1 MCIFD
6 FVSTL
11 EKNKDI
17 FLSLTTSPPHVLE
30 KHGQHLCL
38 AIRVALF
45 IEKMIDDRNKISM
58 RSDYSRSSERLK
70 ARWSCNR
77 DFRYFFAFFP
87 LFPLRVLVWYQS
99 MINCV
104 FDENIVYIYEFLNP
118 IFLEKVRKVKNFG
131 QSYFCAI
138 TRNAYAIDHTISFT
152 IITIMFRTIQ
162 EAWIDQILERYRF
175 FFFFLNFSTL
185 SYFFKCAKVSRD
197 GSRICSSVVPLFF
210 SV

>member
-1 MCIFD
+1 MINTCKKRRTAFQISIFFSFAHVFATVD
-6 FVSTL
+6 IVHFWFRLNFCL

-45 IEKMIDDRNKISM
+45 IEKMIDDRKKISM

-99 MINCV
+99 TINCV

-118 IFLEKVRKVKNFG
+118 IFLEKVRKVKNFE

-152 IITIMFRTIQ
+152 TYVSNDTGGVDRSNFREIS
-162 EAWIDQILERYRF
+162 IF
-175 FFFFLNFSTL
+175 FFFF
-185 SYFFKCAKVSRD
+185 
-197 GSRICSSVVPLFF
+197 
-210 SV
+210 

>member
-1 MCIFD
+1 M
-6 FVSTL
+6 
-11 EKNKDI
+11 
-17 FLSLTTSPPHVLE
+17 LE

-99 MINCV
+99 TINCV

-152 IITIMFRTIQ
+152 TYVSNDTGGVDRSNFREIS
-162 EAWIDQILERYRF
+162 IF